1 MVGVGVD
8 AYREF
13 LELSRCLNFTQAA
26 QNLNETQP
34 ALSKHIAALEQ
45 EFGTALFHRNRRS
58 VELTEAGRAMCS
70 YATSIVSAYDG
81 AAAAIAQIVAN
92 QPVRV
97 DGVLL
102 DGTVS
107 AIVSIA
113 ALLAEQEGLAPLS
126 IAHREDVSPLDQ
138 LADNEIDLALTGIG
152 SDQIAALDMV
162 SRPLIEVPFVAV
174 FNRDHPLA
182 GRSSLRM
189 EELADEKF
197 VHFVDPYA
205 SAAWE
210 DIAACCRRHGFE
222 PKTWP
227 VMGSTSTYT
236 TMHAGGT
243 VLVQQSNLR
252 QLRLLEESGVA
263 SVVPVSDQD
272 ACFRIGCVVRRADA
286 AQLERHL
293 AAFEKAGR
301 RATGR
306 AR

>member
-1 MVGVGVD
+1 MSVD

-13 LELSRCLNFTQAA
+13 LELSKCLNFTQAA
-26 QNLNETQP
+26 QNLHETQP

-45 EFGTALFHRNRRS
+45 EFGAALFHRNRRS
-58 VELTEAGRAMCS
+58 VELTEEGRAMCT
-70 YATSIVSAYDG
+70 YAASIVEAYDG
-81 AAAAIAQIVAN
+81 AAAAIARIRAAR
-92 QPVRV
+92 PVRV

-113 ALLAEQEGLAPLS
+113 ALLVQQEGLAPLG

-138 LADNEIDLALTGIG
+138 LADDEIDLALTGIG
-152 SDQIAALDMV
+152 SEEIAGRGLV
-162 SRPLIEVPFVAV
+162 CRPLIEVPFVAV

-189 EELADEKF
+189 EELVDEKF

-210 DIAACCRRHGFE
+210 DIVNCCHRHGFE

-236 TMHAGGT
+236 TLHPGGT
-243 VLVQQSNLR
+243 VLIQQSNLR
-252 QLRLLEESGVA
+252 QLRLLEESGIV
-263 SVVPVSDQD
+263 SVVPLSDED
-272 ACFRIGCVVRRADA
+272 ACFHIGCVVRSADA
-286 AQLERHL
+286 DRLAGHL
-293 AAFEKAGR
+293 AAFEEAGR

-306 AR
+306 TR